1 MEEEPALKEELN
13 SELTG
18 LNKGE
23 KARKKKL
30 IIGLSVG
37 VGILIVVAIII
48 IIVVET
54 TKGSSEK
61 KKKKKKKKVIRKM
74 IYQRIQLGK

>member
-1 MEEEPALKEELN
+1 MEEEPALNEELN

-18 LNKGE
+18 FNKGE

-61 KKKKKKKKVIRKM
+61 KKRK
-74 IYQRIQLGK
+74 RRRRR